1 MLKKLVMASFKL
13 GLAGA
18 ALAAGLAIGFGFAL
32 NLSEEDR
39 RRIKKGFFE
48 LKELPRRVLV

>member
-1 MLKKLVMASFKL
+1 MMKLIKL
-13 GLAGA
+13 LFTGALAGS
-18 ALAAGLAIGFGFAL
+18 GLILGVAVGFGFAL

-48 LKELPRRVLV
+48 LKELPRRVMV